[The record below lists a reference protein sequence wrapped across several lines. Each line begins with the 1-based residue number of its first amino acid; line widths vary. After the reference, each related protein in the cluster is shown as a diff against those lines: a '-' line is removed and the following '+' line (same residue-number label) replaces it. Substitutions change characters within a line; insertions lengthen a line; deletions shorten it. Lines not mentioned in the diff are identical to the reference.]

1 MNNVVTLKDCAEI
14 LKNRDNILIL
24 CHRSPDGDTIGSAFA
39 LLYALQK
46 IGKKCMVDCSDT
58 FAKKSLQNS
67 VNELKNLR
75 AKFFELL

>member
-24 CHRSPDGDTIGSAFA
+24 CHRAPDGDTIGSAFA

-46 IGKKCMVDCSDT
+46 IGKKCM
-58 FAKKSLQNS
+58 LIWWG
-67 VNELKNLR
+67 
-75 AKFFELL
+75 

>member
-1 MNNVVTLKDCAEI
+1 MLRTIDLTDKEIFLIKTALTCSLADEIEI
-14 LKNRDNILIL
+14 LEAI
-24 CHRSPDGDTIGSAFA
+24 
-39 LLYALQK
+39 
-46 IGKKCMVDCSDT
+46 SDT